1 MQRYILIRLLQGLLV
16 IFLVSIATFVI
27 VRLIPGDPVDF
38 LLGEGQVQ
46 VTQEQIERIRQQ
58 WGLDRPWLEQYL
70 TWLQNMATGSFG
82 QSIIRTGVPVRQ
94 MILEALPVTAVLN
107 LVALAI
113 AIGVSIP
120 AGVIAGLKRNSAFDY
135 ALTVGSTLGIA
146 LPNFWLGLMLIIVFS
161 VMLKWLP
168 PFGLRSWQGYILP
181 VAVIATE
188 QMAVIARVM
197 RGAIIEVLSQDYITT
212 AHSKG
217 LGQIAILMRHA
228 VPNALLPVV
237 SVIGFRI
244 AFLLSG
250 TIVVETVF
258 ALPGIGRLFVDS
270 VYRLDY
276 QVVQAL
282 VLFLSVLVI
291 GANLLTDLIYAVVD
305 PRVRVR

>member
-1 MQRYILIRLLQGLLV
+1 MQRYILVRLLQGLLV

-46 VTQEQIERIRQQ
+46 VTEDQIERIRQQ
-58 WGLDRPWLEQYL
+58 WGLDRPWPEQYL
-70 TWLQNMATGSFG
+70 TWLKNMATGSFG

-94 MILEALPVTAVLN
+94 MILEAIPVTAVLN

-120 AGVIAGLKRNSAFDY
+120 AGVIAGVKRNSVFDY
-135 ALTVGSTLGIA
+135 GLTVGSTLGIA
-146 LPNFWLGLMLIIVFS
+146 VPNFWLGLMLIIVFS

-197 RGAIIEVLSQDYITT
+197 RGAIIEVLSQDYIKT

-217 LGQIAILMRHA
+217 LGHTAVLIRHG

-276 QVVQAL
+276 QVVQAI

-291 GANLLTDLIYAVVD
+291 GANLLTDLVYAVVD